1 MLSRKCGM
9 LKILQTRLS
18 STRTKN
24 FQMYKLSF
32 QEAEDSEI
40 KLPTFI
46 GSCKIHGSFRKNI
59 FFCFIDYMKT
69 FDCMDHNKLENS

>member
-1 MLSRKCGM
+1 MISLKCGM
-9 LKILQTRLS
+9 LKILQARLS

-46 GSCKIHGSFRKNI
+46 GSCKKHGSFRKTSS
-59 FFCFIDYMKT
+59 FASLT
-69 FDCMDHNKLENS
+69 ENL